1 MTDHTVNELEKM
13 LEEAKRA
20 LSHQEYPKFVE
31 VNESLVHRKPSVD
44 GTPDH
49 VSVPEFPDFHV
60 ARDGKVTVMVHSADE
75 EKHAAG
81 TDRPHEAIS
90 EEPHK
95 FSEE

>member
-1 MTDHTVNELEKM
+1 MTDHTVDELEKM
-13 LEEAKRA
+13 MAEAKA
-20 LSHQEYPKFVE
+20 KLAHQEYPKFVE
-31 VNESLVHRKPSVD
+31 VLESLVHRKPSVD
-44 GTPDH
+44 GTPEH

-75 EKHAAG
+75 EKHATGA
-81 TDRPHEAIS
+81 DKAHEAVS